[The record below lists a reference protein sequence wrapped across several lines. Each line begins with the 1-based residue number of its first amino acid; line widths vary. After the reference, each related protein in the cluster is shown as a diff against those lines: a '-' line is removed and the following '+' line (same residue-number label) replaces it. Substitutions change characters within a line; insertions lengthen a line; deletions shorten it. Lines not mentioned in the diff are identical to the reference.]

1 MMKRYQVEI
10 TKYAYK
16 QMRDIARYVKSKL
29 KNPDAAK
36 RLLNDLKTAAI
47 SLEKMPHRI
56 PLTDEQPWRSEGIRK
71 MPVKNYLKWKCNSNS
86 ILAVRQK
93 NPILNNKIEQK
104 YQFSK
109 FENDFTYS
117 GFHKIRVLCKI
128 KLQKGTR
135 RASHEYYC

>member
-1 MMKRYQVEI
+1 MRTYQVEI

-16 QMRDIARYVKSKL
+16 QMRDIARYVQIKL

-71 MPVKNYLKWKCNSNS
+71 MPVKNYLMYFFFFLIKS
-86 ILAVRQK
+86 IVYITAVIYSQREQNRQ
-93 NPILNNKIEQK
+93 L
-104 YQFSK
+104 SK
-109 FENDFTYS
+109 MEM
-117 GFHKIRVLCKI
+117 
-128 KLQKGTR
+128 Q
-135 RASHEYYC
+135 